1 MLQEVLPKKIMDT
14 IVMDNKLSSVILLLG
29 FMTGGAHLVFHEMG
43 YIHLLD
49 HQLLQVLPYCYALY
63 SAFNNLIING
73 DVIEL
78 PKHIKDKFETPL
90 FKYFVLYLTVFF
102 FTKNAVITLLIVIGI
117 ALFVQYLRTP
127 QERKQHPYLL

>member
-1 MLQEVLPKKIMDT
+1 
-14 IVMDNKLSSVILLLG
+14 MDNKLSSIILLLG
-29 FMTGGAHLVFHEMG
+29 FMTGSAQLFFHEMG

-78 PKHIKDKFETPL
+78 PNHIKDKFETPL

-117 ALFVQYLRTP
+117 ALFVQYLRNP

>member
-1 MLQEVLPKKIMDT
+1 MDT
-14 IVMDNKLSSVILLLG
+14 IVMDNKLSSIILLLG
-29 FMTGGAHLVFHEMG
+29 FMTGSAQLFFHEMG

-63 SAFNNLIING
+63 SAFNNLIINS
-73 DVIEL
+73 DVIDL
-78 PKHIKDKFETPL
+78 PKNIKDKFETPL

-102 FTKNAVITLLIVIGI
+102 FTKNAILTMFIVIGI
-117 ALFVQYLRTP
+117 ALFVQYLRNP